1 MIISQLQH
9 GHNKIMIKIII
20 KIYNNNNNKVRGV
33 INVLQIFWEDQ
44 IR

>member
-9 GHNKIMIKIII
+9 GNNKIMIKIII

-33 INVLQIFWEDQ
+33 INVLQIFWKDQ